1 MEESRAQLIEMARR
15 NIAHV
20 KAGTVDQ
27 AVDVFRV
34 PATHYYDPDRWRLEM
49 DRVFKRLPLTLG
61 FTAELREPGSYKAI
75 EVAGVPILL
84 TRGED
89 GELRAFVN
97 MCSHRGNIIVEEG
110 TGSARRFVCPYHA
123 WTYDGRGDL
132 VGIYNEDTF
141 GAVDRSCLGLT
152 QLPCAERAGL
162 IFAVLTPGAPL
173 DIDAFL
179 CGYDEVLAFHKLD
192 GCTVV
197 GQQQVAGPNWK
208 VAYDG
213 YLDFYHLPI
222 LHKKSFG
229 SSVPSHALY
238 DAWGPHQRVSFPN
251 PSLLGLE
258 DVPEDEW
265 NADQL
270 ISGIWTIFPH
280 ISIADFDVGGKIY
293 MVSQLFPGATA
304 DDSLTVQNFLV
315 PDEPDEE
322 RQKQIETMMGF
333 LEHVVRDED
342 YYTGNRIQRALKTG
356 AKSELLFGRNEGGG
370 QRFHRWVEALVHTDD
385 ADLPDLFEKGVGV

>member
-1 MEESRAQLIEMARR
+1 MREEAPPVHSEQLS
-15 NIAHV
+15 
-20 KAGTVDQ
+20 GVDKLL
-27 AVDVFRV
+27 AKSIDELDLSVRSANCLKNANF
-34 PATHYYDPDRWRLEM
+34 H
-49 DRVFKRLPLTLG
+49 TL
-61 FTAELREPGSYKAI
+61 R
-75 EVAGVPILL
+75 
-84 TRGED
+84 
-89 GELRAFVN
+89 
-97 MCSHRGNIIVEEG
+97 
-110 TGSARRFVCPYHA
+110 
-123 WTYDGRGDL
+123 DL
-132 VGIYNEDTF
+132 VRKGEREMLETKNF
-141 GAVDRSCLGLT
+141 GKKSLVEL
-152 QLPCAERAGL
+152 Q
-162 IFAVLTPGAPL
+162 
-173 DIDAFL
+173 
-179 CGYDEVLAFHKLD
+179 EVLATL
-192 GCTVV
+192 GL
-197 GQQQVAGPNWK
+197 Q
-208 VAYDG
+208 
-213 YLDFYHLPI
+213 
-222 LHKKSFG
+222 FG
-229 SSVPSHALY
+229 T
-238 DAWGPHQRVSFPN
+238 HQRVSFPN

-370 QRFHRWVEALVHTDD
+370 QRFHRWLEALVHTDD
-385 ADLPDLFEKGVGV
+385 ADLPALFEKGVGV